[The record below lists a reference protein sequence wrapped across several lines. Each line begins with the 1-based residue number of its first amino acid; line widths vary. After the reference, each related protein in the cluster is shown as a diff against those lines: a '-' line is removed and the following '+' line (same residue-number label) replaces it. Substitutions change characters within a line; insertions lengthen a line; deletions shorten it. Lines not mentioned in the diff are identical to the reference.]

1 MTLTLNLALAL
12 PLYTTISQ
20 LYHFF
25 QIVLLIEYCPKL
37 IYDIFIE
44 FLMIKKQIWHLERY
58 LVTLLLASILGE
70 RISSDGK
77 ILTIIF

>member
-25 QIVLLIEYCPKL
+25 QIVLLIEYCQKL

-44 FLMIKKQIWHLERY
+44 FLMIKNKFGI
-58 LVTLLLASILGE
+58 
-70 RISSDGK
+70 
-77 ILTIIF
+77 